1 MLQMSSTLFGD
12 TMVPNSKMPS
22 ARVFPVDLG
31 IPLAWDIRQVC
42 LNLVKKQTEIAAA
55 RQMQF
60 KNNLFSVPEF
70 LALVPELSKVV
81 TLDSISISWVSDT
94 RRKRAWLPWEVTA
107 SALKRKTILDS
118 VSEKPLDHWKN
129 ISAAD
134 IRKMFRPQ
142 STAKRQFNCK
152 LKFWKCCL
160 QATAESVHN
169 LEACASKTCHVV
181 LPAWCDDLPVCM
193 ACSTPIPFAQK
204 PDKVFSRCPQP
215 KPINKE
221 FLSAQLQRLNAE
233 IDGISSVIAKLC
245 Q

>member
-1 MLQMSSTLFGD
+1 MSSNLFRD
-12 TMVPNSKMPS
+12 TMVPIDEIHWCSKMPS

-152 LKFWKCCL
+152 LKFWKYYC
-160 QATAESVHN
+160 
-169 LEACASKTCHVV
+169 
-181 LPAWCDDLPVCM
+181 
-193 ACSTPIPFAQK
+193 
-204 PDKVFSRCPQP
+204 
-215 KPINKE
+215 
-221 FLSAQLQRLNAE
+221 
-233 IDGISSVIAKLC
+233 
-245 Q
+245 